1 MTKSQTPKANDL
13 LWPTLKAL
21 EELGG
26 SASIQELSEQVAKDL
41 ELSDEILNIPHQDG
55 PQSEVEY
62 RAAWART
69 RLKFVSAV
77 DNTSRGIWTITAIGR
92 GIQTEQKVRELV
104 RLERAEQNKKRQS
117 GKAEPDTENDGPA
130 R

>member
-41 ELSDEILNIPHQDG
+41 ELSDEILNIPHQDS
-55 PQSEVEY
+55 PQSEVESHPQLFPLNPERKERSR
-62 RAAWART
+62 RAKARLLWAC
-69 RLKFVSAV
+69 LGNV
-77 DNTSRGIWTITAIGR
+77 
-92 GIQTEQKVRELV
+92 
-104 RLERAEQNKKRQS
+104 
-117 GKAEPDTENDGPA
+117 GK
-130 R
+130 